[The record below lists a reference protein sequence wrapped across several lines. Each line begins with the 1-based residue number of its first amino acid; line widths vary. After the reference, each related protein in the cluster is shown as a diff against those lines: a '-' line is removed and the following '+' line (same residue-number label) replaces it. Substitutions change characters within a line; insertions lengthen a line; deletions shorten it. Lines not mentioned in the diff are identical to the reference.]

1 MMTGTN
7 NPLTSRLLLVS
18 AAFTLIS
25 VAGCKSHDTVRAEV
39 EHREPANVN
48 APVSHPI
55 GGTYCLDTFA
65 QASADPKTV
74 HFSYKQSEE
83 DGSFKDYEGDLT
95 GDKLDS
101 TVHEKHV
108 ATDMD
113 RELAQ
118 LKNAP
123 GPPVVD
129 GFVETTR
136 PLHETRDDRSGWSMA
151 SGGQVQGFTPWGL
164 FIAKPNVKQV
174 GTENVGGF
182 DTIKYSVDTDGQSQL
197 DKMALTLAGGLKD
210 YTIKGNAWVDSKQQ
224 CIIRYSI
231 DYEEVQK
238 NGTERKTHYEG
249 NTTRQ

>member
-1 MMTGTN
+1 MASKEKYTNTGMILV
-7 NPLTSRLLLVS
+7 LTTL
-18 AAFTLIS
+18 ALIS
-25 VAGCKSHDTVRAEV
+25 TAACKSHSRARVKAEKAGD
-39 EHREPANVN
+39 EN
-48 APVSHPI
+48 AAASASHPI
-55 GGTYCLDTFA
+55 GGTYCLETFA
-65 QASADPKTV
+65 QGPADSRTV
-74 HFSYKQSEE
+74 HFSYKQNGS
-83 DGSFKDYEGDLT
+83 DGSFKDYEGDLA

-101 TVHEKHV
+101 SVHEKHV

-136 PLHETRDDRSGWSMA
+136 PLHETRDDRSGWSMG
-151 SGGQVQGFTPWGL
+151 SGGQVQAFTPWGL

-174 GTENVGGF
+174 GSENVAGF
-182 DTIKYSVDTDGQSQL
+182 DAIKYSVDTDGQSQL

-224 CIIRYSI
+224 CILRYTI
-231 DYEEVQK
+231 DYDEVK
-238 NGTERKTHYEG
+238 KDGTERKTHYEG

>member
-1 MMTGTN
+1 MTSKEKYPNTGLILV
-7 NPLTSRLLLVS
+7 LTTLALVS
-18 AAFTLIS
+18 T
-25 VAGCKSHDTVRAEV
+25 AGCKSHARVKGEGEKTEA
-39 EHREPANVN
+39 ANV
-48 APVSHPI
+48 APSPSHPV

-65 QASADPKTV
+65 QGPADARTL
-74 HFSYKQSEE
+74 HFSYKQSGG

-101 TVHEKHV
+101 SVHEKHV

-174 GTENVGGF
+174 GSENTAGF
-182 DTIKYSVDTDGQSQL
+182 DAIKYSIDTDGQSQL

-210 YTIKGNAWVDSKQQ
+210 YTIKGNTWVDSKQQ
-224 CIIRYSI
+224 CILRYDI
-231 DYEEVQK
+231 DYVEVK
-238 NGTERKTHYEG
+238 KDGTERKTHYEG

>member
-1 MMTGTN
+1 MICNKGQL
-7 NPLTSRLLLVS
+7 NPHLPLLF
-18 AAFTLIS
+18 AALTLIS
-25 VAGCKSHDTVRAEV
+25 AAGCKSHATVKAEA
-39 EHREPANVN
+39 ERGESANVN
-48 APVSHPI
+48 ESPSHPI
-55 GGTYCLDTFA
+55 GGTYCLETFA
-65 QASADPKTV
+65 QAPADAKTV
-74 HFSYKQSEE
+74 HFSYKQSEQ
-83 DGSFKDYEGDLT
+83 DGSFKDYEGDLA

-101 TVHEKHV
+101 SVHEKRV

-174 GTENVGGF
+174 GTEIVGGF
-182 DTIKYSVDTDGQSQL
+182 DTVKYSVDTDGQSQL

-210 YTIKGNAWVDSKQQ
+210 YTIKGNAWVDSKQE
-224 CIIRYSI
+224 CILRYNI
-231 DYEEVQK
+231 DYEEVK
-238 NGTERKTHYEG
+238 KDGTERKTHYEG
-249 NTTRQ
+249 NTTRP

>member
-1 MMTGTN
+1 MTSN
-7 NPLTSRLLLVS
+7 ERLFSPRSILVLTTL
-18 AAFTLIS
+18 TLILA
-25 VAGCKSHDTVRAEV
+25 AGCKSHSTLKAEAKKS
-39 EHREPANVN
+39 ESTNVAA
-48 APVSHPI
+48 APSIPI

-65 QASADPKTV
+65 QGPGEPRTI
-74 HFSYKQSEE
+74 HFSYKQSED
-83 DGSFKDYEGDLT
+83 DGSFKNYEGDLA

-101 TVHEKHV
+101 SVHEKHV

-164 FIAKPNVKQV
+164 FIAKPDVKQV
-174 GTENVGGF
+174 GTENVSGF
-182 DTIKYSVDTDGQSQL
+182 DAIKYSVDTDGQSQL

-210 YTIKGNAWVDSKQQ
+210 YTIKGNVWVDSKHQ
-224 CIIRYSI
+224 CILRYTI
-231 DYEEVQK
+231 DYSAVK
-238 NGTERKTHYEG
+238 KDGTERKTHYEG
-249 NTTRQ
+249 ETTRQ

>member
-1 MMTGTN
+1 MTCKGKFSGGF
-7 NPLTSRLLLVS
+7 LIFIFAS
-18 AAFTLIS
+18 AALITA
-25 VAGCKSHDTVRAEV
+25 AGCRSHPTVKPDAEKA
-39 EHREPANVN
+39 EPANV
-48 APVSHPI
+48 AASPSHPI
-55 GGTYCLDTFA
+55 GGTYCLETFA
-65 QASADPKTV
+65 RGPADSRTV
-74 HFSYKQSEE
+74 HFSYKQSEG
-83 DGSFKDYEGDLT
+83 DGSFKDYEGDLA

-101 TVHEKHV
+101 SVHEKHV

-164 FIAKPNVKQV
+164 FIAKPNVKQI
-174 GTENVGGF
+174 GTENVSGF
-182 DTIKYSVDTDGQSQL
+182 DAIKYSVDTDGQSQL

-210 YTIKGNAWVDSKQQ
+210 YTIKGNAWVDSKQE
-224 CIIRYSI
+224 CILRYVI
-231 DYEEVQK
+231 DYDEVK
-238 NGTERKTHYEG
+238 KDGSERKTHYEG